1 MPTPINTEAKLTVV
15 IPVYNRPKLIQRT
28 LECLVAQT
36 YRPFNVIIVD
46 NNSTDNTLEVVK
58 TFAQQHSTD
67 ELNIRVLS
75 ETTPGATAAR
85 NKGLSEVKTKW
96 TMFFDSD
103 DIMRPTHIERALS
116 TAHNNP
122 KAELIGWDV
131 EHINIKGTR
140 RIKPFEPNDIEYN
153 NLFHASLATQRY
165 MARTMLFYLL
175 GGWNTNV
182 PIWNDIEFGARLLA
196 FHPNIVKAEGSE
208 PTVTVEAQANSIT
221 GDSYGSRID
230 QYHYALDSIK
240 RTLPARYKCWVELK
254 KVIIGATIV
263 REGNKE
269 GKKLFRDAMSN
280 TTDYWHR
287 FMWRIAYTYT
297 RLGGR
302 GIARILKQS
311 IC

>member
-1 MPTPINTEAKLTVV
+1 MSTPINTDAKLTVV
-15 IPVYNRPKLIQRT
+15 IPVYNRPELIART
-28 LECLVAQT
+28 MKCIVAQT

-46 NNSTDNTLEVVK
+46 NNSTDNTLEVVTK
-58 TFAQQHSTD
+58 LAGEYSTD

-75 ETTPGATAAR
+75 EMAPGATAAR
-85 NKGLSEVKTKW
+85 NKGLSESRTKW

-103 DIMRPTHIERALS
+103 DIMHPTHIERAMQ

-131 EHINIKGTR
+131 EHVNIKGVR

-196 FHPNIVKAEGSE
+196 FKPNIVKAEGV

-221 GDSYGSRID
+221 GTSFGSRLD
-230 QYHYALDSIK
+230 KYHFALDSIR
-240 RTLPARYKCWVELK
+240 RTLPGKYKCWVEFK

-263 REGNKE
+263 REGDKN
-269 GKKLFRDAMSN
+269 GKQMYRDAMSN
-280 TTDYWHR
+280 TSDHWHR
-287 FMWRIAYTYT
+287 FLWRIAFAYT
-297 RLGGR
+297 RCGGR
-302 GIARILKQS
+302 GIARILKS
-311 IC
+311 LLY